1 VRGTKQVLNY
11 SRDHSVADSLE
22 YVANWNA
29 AMLLSND
36 IQQAVMA
43 SMSKRTAQF
52 AD

>member
-1 VRGTKQVLNY
+1 
-11 SRDHSVADSLE
+11 VADSLE

-29 AMLLSND
+29 AMLLSAD

-43 SMSKRTAQF
+43 SMSKTPARF

>member
-1 VRGTKQVLNY
+1 
-11 SRDHSVADSLE
+11 
-22 YVANWNA
+22 
-29 AMLLSND
+29 MLLSND